1 MKEKKCCGIY
11 DYDGVFLPGEELM
24 DRYIETVCRKATNRY
39 GEELFS
45 RQLELTK
52 EKQRLV
58 MERDLYSDEMKGIL
72 RELAEIDEKIKEHF
86 ELKDQV
92 LEEAKPEY
100 ENVINY
106 DEIYRV
112 ENVFPGVLESLWEID
127 DRRIYDEKINNSHI
141 NVGREVKAKDRLLK
155 SEFPPMIFVPIR
167 FHALPYRGE
176 GTTLKNQEATD
187 KVFRMTRLVKDI
199 GPLSTY
205 VDNSPGVI
213 KCVNKCGFRPYL
225 VHRGQDPRDVIIQA
239 ANDTIDIVHG
249 GKIKKLTR

>member
-24 DRYIETVCRKATNRY
+24 DRYIETVCREATNRY
-39 GEELFS
+39 GEELFA

-52 EKQRLV
+52 EKQRLE
-58 MERDLYSDEMKGIL
+58 MERDIYSPEMKEIV
-72 RELAEIDEKIKEHF
+72 RELVEIEEKIKKHF
-86 ELKDQV
+86 ELKDLV
-92 LEEAKPEY
+92 LEESEPKY

-127 DRRIYDEKINNSHI
+127 DRRIYEKKINNSHT
-141 NVGREVKAKDRLLK
+141 NVDREIKAKDRLLK
-155 SEFPPMIFVPIR
+155 DEFPPMIFVPIP
-167 FHALPYRGE
+167 FHVHPYRRE
-176 GTTLKNQEATD
+176 GMILKDREATD